1 MKIKAMMR
9 GFGLALVPVAGFV
22 GLTLAWSTASISA
35 SPEQVK
41 ELHVT
46 KECSEDTGEPGAF
59 CTITSSNLPRIKV
72 GSRVYYDQAPIV
84 STGVQDSNVVL
95 DAGKGNRAVGRCTV
109 DLETGLGLCTFSDGM
124 GRFDGFSAR
133 VSVTPPEDGVNWQWN
148 GTYSFDRD

>member
-1 MKIKAMMR
+1 MKIKAITR
-9 GFGLALVPVAGFV
+9 AFALALMPVAGFV
-22 GLTLAWSTASISA
+22 GLTLTWSTASISA

-46 KECSEDTGEPGAF
+46 KECSKDTGEPGSF

-72 GSRVYYDQAPIV
+72 GSRVYYYQSPIV
-84 STGVQDSNVVL
+84 STGLQDSNVVL
-95 DAGKGNRAVGRCTV
+95 DAGNGNRAVGRCTV
-109 DLETGLGLCTFSDGM
+109 ELATAFGLCTFSDGM

-133 VSVTPPEDGVNWQWN
+133 VRVSPDDDGVHYHWD